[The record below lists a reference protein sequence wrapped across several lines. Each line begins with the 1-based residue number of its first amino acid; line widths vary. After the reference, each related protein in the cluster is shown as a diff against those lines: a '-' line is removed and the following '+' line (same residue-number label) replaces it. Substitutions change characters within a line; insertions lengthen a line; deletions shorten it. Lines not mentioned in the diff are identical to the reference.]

1 MRPQRQKSYHQRK
14 HFKKKR
20 KHDGPLPFDVMLRQF
35 KKRCERAGIIAE
47 VRKREYYEK
56 PSQRRQRKRERRR
69 GSGGRWGEPAERDT
83 REGGMKRRAAC
94 STRQTSAQRERE
106 TEREDREREG

>member
-56 PSQRRQRKRERRR
+56 PSQRRQRKKKEAIRREKLNQLNNNTLAKPRLY
-69 GSGGRWGEPAERDT
+69 
-83 REGGMKRRAAC
+83 
-94 STRQTSAQRERE
+94 
-106 TEREDREREG
+106 